1 MVFCVSWLC
10 FLITAILYVLI
21 AVYLCKRVR
30 SVQKLGAASV
40 TNQKKKTKAKLR
52 ILLRF
57 QSLFFFVILFRLAP
71 YPIVLLLTWIPATA
85 NRIQRTVDPAHPMFI
100 LYLLHMIVS
109 QLLPFFNSIWF
120 ATHNIY
126 ITKEIQH
133 LCAVPSDIK
142 WWFCCCKKPKPHR
155 GIVSGPQQL
164 IVNEEESEDLYDIS
178 EEDGYILFREA
189 EDE

>member
-85 NRIQRTVDPAHPMFI
+85 NRIQRTVDPAHPMFV

-164 IVNEEESEDLYDIS
+164 IVNEESEDLYDIS